1 MVVKHSKLT
10 QLPPNTKQDRKQGR
24 QAGSKPGQSQSPSV
38 LATTVTP
45 NQNAPDKP
53 SKREIQ
59 FKNLKDP
66 RCPVCTGHHGL
77 ENCSDF
83 GKKSVSERAA
93 IVKEHGCCLRCLV
106 RGHHSKDCLS
116 SKKCGVEKC
125 KYRHHTLIHG
135 APRLFE
141 KSAESKNHQTHQ
153 TGKDTICKYTFRP
166 VVKLCLLE
174 EAAPEDSDSK
184 NGVSVSRNR
193 AGDVDDGT
201 GFPSLPTK
209 EKRP

>member
-1 MVVKHSKLT
+1 MC
-10 QLPPNTKQDRKQGR
+10 
-24 QAGSKPGQSQSPSV
+24 
-38 LATTVTP
+38 
-45 NQNAPDKP
+45 
-53 SKREIQ
+53 I
-59 FKNLKDP
+59 
-66 RCPVCTGHHGL
+66 GHHRL
-77 ENCSDF
+77 EIGSDF
-83 GKKSVSERAA
+83 RKKSVSERAA
-93 IVKEHGCCLRCLV
+93 IVKEHGCYLRCLV
-106 RGHHSKDCLS
+106 RGHLSKDCPS
-116 SKKCGVEKC
+116 SKKCGVEIC

-153 TGKDTICKYTFRP
+153 TGKDTICKYTVRP

-174 EAAPEDSDSK
+174 EAAPEDDSDSE

-201 GFPSLPTK
+201 GFPSLPTE